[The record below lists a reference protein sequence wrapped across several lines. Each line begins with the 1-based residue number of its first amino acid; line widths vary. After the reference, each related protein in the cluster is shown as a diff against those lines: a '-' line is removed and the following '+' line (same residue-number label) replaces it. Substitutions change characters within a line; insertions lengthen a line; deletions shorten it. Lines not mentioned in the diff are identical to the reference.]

1 VRRLYTME
9 QARAEGRTESE
20 IRWAV
25 RAGRARQII
34 HGVYGD
40 GGELP
45 TRFDKACAA
54 VLRSDGDARGHLAG
68 VLHGL
73 DSVPL
78 GASPPRRRR
87 LPDDQIVVVAGIRC
101 ANGLMTLIDLAS
113 VLDDDTWEQALESAL
128 RKGLVTIED
137 IDAVLPDLARQRT
150 PGVGRIRRVL
160 AKRPKG
166 AKATGSYLETLM
178 VQVARTVPGLPDPER
193 QYLVE
198 NEHGD
203 FVAFVDL
210 AWPPIGFFTEL
221 DGRGHEGQP
230 EYDSVRETAVVA
242 ATGWLCGRFTWNDL
256 HHRRLQTVRRLAA
269 IAEHGRRRPM
279 R

>member
-54 VLRSDGDARGHLAG
+54 VLRSDGDARGYLAG

-128 RKGLVTIED
+128 RRRLITVRAFDDVPARTRGL
-137 IDAVLPDLARQRT
+137 P
-150 PGVGRIRRVL
+150 RIHRVL
-160 AKRPKG
+160 ARRP
-166 AKATGSYLETLM
+166 AAAPPTESLLETLAL
-178 VQVARTVPGLPDPER
+178 QLARTVPTLGEPTR
-193 QYLVE
+193 QLVVTRE
-198 NEHGD
+198 DGV
-203 FVAFVDL
+203 FVARLDL
-210 AWPPIGFFTEL
+210 SWPAPGMFLEL
-221 DGRGHEGQP
+221 DGQGFHGQP
-230 EYDSVRETAVVA
+230 VYDARRESAVVA
-242 ATGWLCGRFTWNDL
+242 ATGWLPVRATWHEVVRL
-256 HHRRLQTVRRLAA
+256 PRSTARRWADIREQC
-269 IAEHGRRRPM
+269 RRRGGAAVA
-279 R
+279 